1 MHIPYLKSSDA
12 AFDSLPEH
20 PVACCNWPEAFPAK
34 PKASFRIF
42 HDGENLHIR
51 YRVDEPGT
59 AAATTADNGPV
70 WLDSCVE
77 FFIAPDDAGY
87 YNFELNCIGALLIG
101 YRDTGGKVTH
111 APVDGHDCLAQLRV
125 PDGRRRGGTMRFWEA
140 QYDVFMLPN
149 MLSSPHG
156 WSAWRAYAT
165 YYAYLLTGDERWLR
179 ETFDAAS
186 AFAALLDH
194 STGDLSWAFVV
205 DPYVRAIQTCEP
217 DTAYT
222 ADDDT
227 YGNPHPQCYPNRE
240 IIVGEQYVP
249 MISDWQTI
257 VSSDNDVFECFK
269 FIAEAVLCNAFVVER
284 PDGTIA
290 AYNCRAERRGDTLH
304 VTADEPQITTLY
316 TNLHSP
322 LKVEFDGDVKKVHK
336 L

>member
-111 APVDGHDCLAQLRV
+111 APVDGLTTVLRH
-125 PDGRRRGGTMRFWEA
+125 MS
-140 QYDVFMLPN
+140 LPR
-149 MLSSPHG
+149 LP
-156 WSAWRAYAT
+156 
-165 YYAYLLTGDERWLR
+165 
-179 ETFDAAS
+179 
-186 AFAALLDH
+186 
-194 STGDLSWAFVV
+194 
-205 DPYVRAIQTCEP
+205 
-217 DTAYT
+217 
-222 ADDDT
+222 
-227 YGNPHPQCYPNRE
+227 
-240 IIVGEQYVP
+240 
-249 MISDWQTI
+249 
-257 VSSDNDVFECFK
+257 FK
-269 FIAEAVLCNAFVVER
+269 
-284 PDGTIA
+284 
-290 AYNCRAERRGDTLH
+290 ERRTGPWTGTLVIPATALFRHRLKSWNGLSARVNFYKCGDNLSVPHYLSGAPIDWPTPNFHLPQFF
-304 VTADEPQITTLY
+304 ADADFE
-316 TNLHSP
+316 
-322 LKVEFDGDVKKVHK
+322 
-336 L
+336 